1 METTTIKLRLPENQR
16 AVECLQDRA
25 DALWDLIQAKDCQ
38 QVPGLAN
45 YGHSLLLDHL
55 DMVREA
61 IICCI
66 RFDLVEGHVWNGQG
80 TRTADKPGGLLA
92 PTDSK
97 EVF

>member
-16 AVECLQDRA
+16 AVECLQSRA
-25 DALWDLIQAKDCQ
+25 DSLLKLIHAKDCQ

-45 YGHSLLLDHL
+45 YGALLLHDHL
-55 DMVREA
+55 EMVREA

-80 TRTADKPGGLLA
+80 TRGPCVPLK